1 MKWFLML
8 LIFIAGIYYLV
19 NQKKEAARQ
28 QALVEEA
35 KKGQEAV
42 MLKDPDLPVKP
53 EKTYLIK
60 FSMATL
66 KTLRTLTQ
74 DANAKVRF
82 ASAELLWQLQ
92 DENAPAVIKD
102 MLENETEPS
111 VKNQLIDMLA
121 KDKSKL
127 SLALLTESLKDYD
140 RDIRLHAV
148 KAIGTFSNKEAIPAL
163 DRALQDYDEEVRLTA
178 IQSVNAIRK
187 DIEAHKEQ
195 QLREMEAKKP
205 LFRIE

>member
-8 LIFIAGIYYLV
+8 LIFVAGIYYLV

-35 KKGQEAV
+35 KKGQAAV
-42 MLKDPDLPVKP
+42 LKDPDLPIKP

-60 FSMATL
+60 FSMETL
-66 KTLRTLTQ
+66 KTLRGLTE
-74 DANAKVRF
+74 DSNEKVRF
-82 ASAELLWQLQ
+82 AAAELLWQLQ
-92 DENAPAVIKD
+92 DESAPGVIKN
-102 MLENETEPS
+102 MLENETETS
-111 VKNQLIDMLA
+111 VKKSLITMLA

-127 SLALLTESLKDYD
+127 SLALLTVALKDYD
-140 RDIRLHAV
+140 KDTRLFAV
-148 KAIGTFSNKEAIPAL
+148 NAIGTFSSKEAIPAL
-163 DRALQDYDEEVRLTA
+163 SPALQDYDEEVRLKA
-178 IQSVNAIRK
+178 IESVNSIRK

-195 QLREMEAKKP
+195 QLRELDSKP

>member
-19 NQKKEAARQ
+19 NQHKTEVKQKEVAQ
-28 QALVEEA
+28 LA
-35 KKGQEAV
+35 KKDQLIA
-42 MLKDPDLPVKP
+42 LPDPALPVKP
-53 EKTYLIK
+53 EKTYVIK

-66 KTLRTLTQ
+66 KTLRSLTQ
-74 DANAKVRF
+74 DSNEKVRF

-92 DENAPAVIKD
+92 DESAPGVIKN
-102 MLENETEPS
+102 LFENETEIT
-111 VKNQLIDMLA
+111 VKQQLIQMLA

-127 SLALLTESLKDYD
+127 SLALLSEALKDYD
-140 RDIRLHAV
+140 RETRLKAV
-148 KAIGTFSNKEAIPAL
+148 EAIGTFSNKEAIPAL
-163 DRALQDYDEEVRLTA
+163 QRAMEDYDEEVRLKA
-178 IQSVNAIRK
+178 LESVNRIRQ

-195 QLREMEAKKP
+195 QLREMENKP

>member
-19 NQKKEAARQ
+19 NQRKHEAQVKQTMQLTKEEKLRT
-28 QALVEEA
+28 LTDPVLPT
-35 KKGQEAV
+35 KPDKPYV
-42 MLKDPDLPVKP
+42 M
-53 EKTYLIK
+53 K
-60 FSMATL
+60 FSMETI

-74 DANAKVRF
+74 DSNEKVRF

-92 DENAPAVIKD
+92 DESAPGIIKG
-102 MLENETEPS
+102 MFENETELP
-111 VKNQLIDMLA
+111 VKKQLIDMLA

-127 SLALLTESLKDYD
+127 SLALLSEALKDYD
-140 RDIRLHAV
+140 RDIRLKAV
-148 KAIGTFSNKEAIPAL
+148 EAIGNFSNKEAIPAL
-163 DRALQDYDEEVRLTA
+163 SAVLEDTDEEVRLKA
-178 IQSVNAIRK
+178 LEAVNRTRQ

-195 QLREMEAKKP
+195 QLRELETKP

>member
-8 LIFIAGIYYLV
+8 LIFVAGIYYLIS
-19 NQKKEAARQ
+19 QSKEEARKQELLQ
-28 QALVEEA
+28 QA
-35 KKGQEAV
+35 KKDQITALPEPA
-42 MLKDPDLPVKP
+42 LPVKP

-66 KTLRTLTQ
+66 KTLRTLTE
-74 DANAKVRF
+74 DPNEKVRF

-92 DENAPAVIKD
+92 DETAPGVIKN
-102 MLENETEPS
+102 MLENETEAS
-111 VKNQLIDMLA
+111 VKQQLIDMLA

-127 SLALLTESLKDYD
+127 SLALLSEALKDYD
-140 RDIRLHAV
+140 RETRLHAV

-163 DRALQDYDEEVRLTA
+163 DRALQDYDEEVRLKA
-178 IQSVNAIRK
+178 LEAVNSIRK
-187 DIEAHKEQ
+187 DIEAHKVQ
-195 QLREMEAKKP
+195 QLKELETKP

>member
-8 LIFIAGIYYLV
+8 LIFIAGVYYLV
-19 NQKKEAARQ
+19 NQNK
-28 QALVEEA
+28 EEA
-35 KKGQEAV
+35 RRKEMVQLAKKDQITALPE
-42 MLKDPDLPVKP
+42 PSLPVKP
-53 EKTYLIK
+53 EKTYVIK

-66 KTLRTLTQ
+66 KTLRSLTE
-74 DANAKVRF
+74 DSNEKVRF

-92 DENAPAVIKD
+92 DESAPGVIKN
-102 MLENETEPS
+102 MIENETEAS
-111 VKNQLIDMLA
+111 VKQQLIDMLA

-127 SLALLTESLKDYD
+127 SLALLTEALKDYD
-140 RDIRLHAV
+140 RETRLHAV

-163 DRALQDYDEEVRLTA
+163 SRALEDYDEEVRLKA
-178 IQSVNAIRK
+178 LEAVNSIRK

-195 QLREMEAKKP
+195 QLRELETKP

>member
-8 LIFIAGIYYLV
+8 LIFVAGIYYLV

-28 QALVEEA
+28 QTLVEEA
-35 KKGQEAV
+35 KKGQAAV
-42 MLKDPDLPVKP
+42 LKDPDLPIKP

-66 KTLRTLTQ
+66 KTLHALTQ

-92 DENAPAVIKD
+92 DEEAPAVIKN
-102 MLENETEPS
+102 MLENETDPS

-127 SLALLTESLKDYD
+127 SLALLTEALKDYD
-140 RDIRLHAV
+140 RDTRLHAV

-163 DRALQDYDEEVRLTA
+163 DRALQDYDEEVRLNA
-178 IQSVNAIRK
+178 IQAVNSIRK

-195 QLREMEAKKP
+195 QLRELEAKKP